1 MKYYWRIGEAIKHWI
16 TEFIKHVFP
25 IFDMPLNEKLSDKF
39 FFADYFYYFREL
51 LNFLIPITMTV
62 ILRFRIENWN
72 LNNELKLF
80 LGRKPNNIRRHN
92 FLIKS
97 KVCINLISIWKIIQR
112 FFIPKILLNKL
123 IFISCLNDKNLEYM
137 EHLPKA
143 VSFFSSLQILSPK
156 FFTK

>member
-1 MKYYWRIGEAIKHWI
+1 MLII
-16 TEFIKHVFP
+16 
-25 IFDMPLNEKLSDKF
+25 
-39 FFADYFYYFREL
+39 FYYFREL

-156 FFTK
+156 FFTNRIFKATFILDFGSQFNKAISSMTYVLFWNYCQ